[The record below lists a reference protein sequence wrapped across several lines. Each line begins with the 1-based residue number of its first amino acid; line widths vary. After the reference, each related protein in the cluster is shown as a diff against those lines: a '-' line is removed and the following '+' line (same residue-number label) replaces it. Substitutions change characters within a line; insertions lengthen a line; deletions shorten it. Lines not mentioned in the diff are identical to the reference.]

1 MKPTTLFPSQ
11 CILGEGPYWHADKK
25 SFFWVDIEK
34 GVLYQHEL
42 TTKETKT
49 RKFDHRLTLVVEGK
63 GDQLILALDR
73 KIARYDLVTE
83 KLEWLAEVEKNQT
96 LNRFNDGK
104 CDAKGRLWA
113 GTLHREFTEG
123 AAAFYRIGTD
133 LKVKKQL
140 ENISVSNGLAWT
152 EDNKTMYYIDSPT
165 HEVKAFH
172 FDLEKGEIEFDR
184 VAVKIPD
191 GMGTPD
197 GMTIDREGN
206 LWVAHYGGS
215 GVYCWNPSNGELV
228 HKIELPVQNATS
240 CTFGGENLDQLL
252 ITTASENLTEE
263 QRKEFPQSGDTFLV
277 KTNTQGYLP
286 NKCGF

>member
-1 MKPTTLFPSQ
+1 MKPTTLFSSH
-11 CILGEGPYWHADKK
+11 CTLGEGPYWHADKK
-25 SFFWVDIEK
+25 SFFWVDIEE

-42 TTKETKT
+42 ATKENKT

-83 KLEWLAEVEKNQT
+83 KLEWLAEVEKDEK

-113 GTLHREFTEG
+113 GTLNRKFIEG
-123 AAAFYRIGTD
+123 SAAFYMIGTD

-140 ENISVSNGLAWT
+140 EKISVSNGLAWT

-197 GMTIDREGN
+197 GMTIDRDGN

-240 CTFGGENLDQLL
+240 CTFGGEDLDHLL

>member
-1 MKPTTLFPSQ
+1 MKPTTLFASQ

-25 SFFWVDIEK
+25 SFFWVDIES
-34 GVLYQHEL
+34 GILYQHEL
-42 TTKETKT
+42 ATKKTKT

-83 KLEWLAEVEKNQT
+83 KLEWLAEVEKDEK

-133 LKVKKQL
+133 LKVEKQL
-140 ENISVSNGLAWT
+140 EKISVSNGLAWT

-215 GVYCWNPSNGELV
+215 GVYCWNPTNGELV

-263 QRKEFPQSGDTFLV
+263 QLKEFPQSGDTFLV

-286 NKCGF
+286 NKCGL